1 MITSNK
7 ERASPC
13 SHRST
18 PCSQHCCLELE
29 LLIESLK
36 GLTTR
41 ELELLISMWGRL
53 PTCWQG
59 STSWSKLLLAAPLH
73 CSTTAQTRRK
83 LSQEAP
89 SFMVQLGSPR
99 AVTGRTQSDWRGR
112 RGGVKGALNCRSLPT
127 KLLISSKATLSRKKE
142 EGLFVVNQR
151 GGMKKCDLLRPEK
164 IKNAGSIHEINT
176 AGL

>member
-1 MITSNK
+1 MWWSSTQWEWVVITSNK

-99 AVTGRTQSDWRGR
+99 AVTGSTQSDWRGGFSAKR
-112 RGGVKGALNCRSLPT
+112 ALNCTLGNLCCSTLWVRLNVKLEIGRCLPRPSFKGEMSL
-127 KLLISSKATLSRKKE
+127 SLS
-142 EGLFVVNQR
+142 N
-151 GGMKKCDLLRPEK
+151 
-164 IKNAGSIHEINT
+164 S
-176 AGL
+176 

>member
-1 MITSNK
+1 MITSNR

-41 ELELLISMWGRL
+41 ELELLISMWGTRL

-59 STSWSKLLLAAPLH
+59 STSCSGLLLAAPLH

-99 AVTGRTQSDWRGR
+99 AVTGRTQSDWRGGFSAKR
-112 RGGVKGALNCRSLPT
+112 ALNCTLHYGLSNVIIRDKKFAKVCKSKTLLLAHFWT
-127 KLLISSKATLSRKKE
+127 KRAQFFLKR
-142 EGLFVVNQR
+142 
-151 GGMKKCDLLRPEK
+151 
-164 IKNAGSIHEINT
+164 
-176 AGL
+176 